1 MNRLIC
7 FVAVFVIGAGAAT
20 TDEPP
25 YLTSY
30 TDSFKEYYAAILDR
44 EFTLPKDHPV
54 RELKSI
60 KSPTG
65 IWRAEIVQ
73 SGGVVSYDE
82 TKATIVVKKYDGQ
95 KRYVKC
101 ERFRTITVRWI
112 NDRLLYLVCDI
123 GHAASV
129 DQILDVETN
138 KWIYQEGEM
147 YYINEALTRKQQTRV
162 P

>member
-7 FVAVFVIGAGAAT
+7 FAAAFVISAGAAT

-73 SGGVVSYDE
+73 SGGGVSYD
-82 TKATIVVKKYDGQ
+82 
-95 KRYVKC
+95 R
-101 ERFRTITVRWI
+101 R
-112 NDRLLYLVCDI
+112 
-123 GHAASV
+123 
-129 DQILDVETN
+129 QIFT
-138 KWIYQEGEM
+138 WSS
-147 YYINEALTRKQQTRV
+147 